1 MYDYAKKQLFYLN
14 HYNNYNDLGID
25 YYTTSTPTNYV
36 SFSGSIA
43 LESSGAFY
51 LEVYKIGKLVHFVMQ
66 VKIAN
71 SNDGTWKVKI
81 NKYPIKNT
89 CQIFSAFKG
98 TGTYVPCYGDKYGYI
113 INQGGTG
120 KYQII
125 MGGVYI
131 TT

>member
-1 MYDYAKKQLFYLN
+1 MQLDT
-14 HYNNYNDLGID
+14 NNYYNDLGID

-71 SNDGTWKVKI
+71 SNAGSWKVKI

-98 TGTYVPCYGDKYGYI
+98 TGSYIPCYGDKNGYI

-125 MGGVYI
+125 MGGEYI

>member
-1 MYDYAKKQLFYLN
+1 
-14 HYNNYNDLGID
+14 
-25 YYTTSTPTNYV
+25 
-36 SFSGSIA
+36 
-43 LESSGAFY
+43 
-51 LEVYKIGKLVHFVMQ
+51 MQ

-71 SNDGTWKVKI
+71 SNDGAWKVKI

-98 TGTYVPCYGDKYGYI
+98 TGNYVPCYGDKIGLFI
-113 INQGGTG
+113 IQGVTC

-125 MGGVYI
+125 IGGAYI

>member
-1 MYDYAKKQLFYLN
+1 MSEAQYICSGDQVQNNRETQKPFS
-14 HYNNYNDLGID
+14 HYGLGID

-71 SNDGTWKVKI
+71 SNDGAWKVKI
-81 NKYPIKNT
+81 NKYPIKN
-89 CQIFSAFKG
+89 IK
-98 TGTYVPCYGDKYGYI
+98 
-113 INQGGTG
+113 
-120 KYQII
+120 
-125 MGGVYI
+125 
-131 TT
+131 